1 MRALPI
7 IIVLLLLAGIGF
19 LLRNTVSGLFT
30 GTTASNDSQT
40 VVLRQSATP
49 SPTATPTVAPAPT
62 PTQLPQTASIANLNT
77 AATPIPAASA
87 TGLPTSGP
95 ADGFVAAALVAAGLI
110 GAYRLI
116 APKAPIKIKINI
128 L

>member
-49 SPTATPTVAPAPT
+49 TPLPIPVPAPT
-62 PTQLPQTASIANLNT
+62 PLPQTPSIVNLNT
-77 AATPIPAASA
+77 SATLAPTAST

-95 ADGFVAAALVAAGLI
+95 ADGIVLAAFIASGLL

-116 APKAPIKIKINI
+116 VPKAPIKIKIDI